1 MRTRV
6 YKNLLI
12 MGIFSVL
19 AAFILSIILYYQGLQ
34 EQFSKDLER
43 MTGDMALALS
53 VEEQDRGR
61 EYLTQI
67 FEAHGRR
74 VHIVWLDA
82 AGKVLYDSDGVTD
95 EDYKSGPEVK
105 EALEYGK
112 GSNIH
117 KSAEGYPKSYF
128 AERVPDGSIL
138 RISAFREVLFRDFS
152 NYFPEI
158 MLFLFV
164 FFAGCLAAAERLTE
178 QVLRPFHMLGELVQ
192 QIMEGKNPSDM
203 ADYKELRP
211 LIQKVEEQ
219 RNDIQNYLE
228 DIEEDRHTIRTVID
242 TISDGIILLNANK
255 EILDY
260 NKSVEALF
268 GFGENKRYRRISN
281 MYHDEDWLR
290 CIGKAFREGGK
301 SQYTMQIS
309 DKPYQVIMKNMEIN
323 EGENVLL
330 IVLHDLTES
339 YASEK
344 MRREFSANVSHELK
358 TPLTS
363 ISGYAEMIANGMYQS
378 EADVR
383 VFGNRIM
390 NESQRM
396 MSLIET
402 IMHLSKIEETETT
415 ISWKA
420 VALDSLI
427 RYAADLVMPQAS
439 AKNVTVHVEAEPLYT
454 YGNAALLSELI
465 LNLLDNGIKYNNESG
480 NILVKLAPEGED
492 KVILTVSDTGI
503 GIPKE
508 KQGRVFERFYRAEE
522 SRNQSTGGSGLG
534 LAICK
539 HIVQKHKGEMFI
551 TSEEGSGTTVTVI
564 LPRVADADVFKETED
579 FQAAKQE
586 AAEEESACL
595 EQLEQGQDGKNPES
609 KSHQDKKQGKPKK
622 LKKEKTRDKKEKK
635 DKKKTETKPDKQ
647 DKAEHKEDHKDSH
660 KKS

>member
-1 MRTRV
+1 MPWSMEREA
-6 YKNLLI
+6 
-12 MGIFSVL
+12 IF
-19 AAFILSIILYYQGLQ
+19 IN
-34 EQFSKDLER
+34 
-43 MTGDMALALS
+43 
-53 VEEQDRGR
+53 
-61 EYLTQI
+61 
-67 FEAHGRR
+67 RR
-74 VHIVWLDA
+74 KAIP
-82 AGKVLYDSDGVTD
+82 S
-95 EDYKSGPEVK
+95 P
-105 EALEYGK
+105 
-112 GSNIH
+112 
-117 KSAEGYPKSYF
+117 
-128 AERVPDGSIL
+128 IL
-138 RISAFREVLFRDFS
+138 RKECRTDRFCGFLHSGKSCSVTFPIISRKLCFPFS
-152 NYFPEI
+152 S
-158 MLFLFV
+158 

-260 NKSVEALF
+260 NKSIEALF
-268 GFGENKRYRRISN
+268 GFAENKRYRRISN

-290 CIGKAFREGGK
+290 CIGKAFREGGR

-309 DKPYQVIMKNMEIN
+309 DKPYQVIMKSMEIN
-323 EGENVLL
+323 EGEKVLL

-383 VFGNRIM
+383 VFGSRIM

-551 TSEEGSGTTVTVI
+551 ASEEGSGTTVTVI

-579 FQAAKQE
+579 FRAAQQE

-595 EQLEQGQDGKNPES
+595 EQPEQGQDEES
-609 KSHQDKKQGKPKK
+609 KSRQDKKQGKPKK

-635 DKKKTETKPDKQ
+635 DKKKTENKP
-647 DKAEHKEDHKDSH
+647 DKAEHKEDHKDGH

>member
-1 MRTRV
+1 
-6 YKNLLI
+6 
-12 MGIFSVL
+12 
-19 AAFILSIILYYQGLQ
+19 
-34 EQFSKDLER
+34 
-43 MTGDMALALS
+43 
-53 VEEQDRGR
+53 
-61 EYLTQI
+61 
-67 FEAHGRR
+67 
-74 VHIVWLDA
+74 
-82 AGKVLYDSDGVTD
+82 
-95 EDYKSGPEVK
+95 
-105 EALEYGK
+105 
-112 GSNIH
+112 
-117 KSAEGYPKSYF
+117 
-128 AERVPDGSIL
+128 
-138 RISAFREVLFRDFS
+138 
-152 NYFPEI
+152 
-158 MLFLFV
+158 
-164 FFAGCLAAAERLTE
+164 
-178 QVLRPFHMLGELVQ
+178 
-192 QIMEGKNPSDM
+192 
-203 ADYKELRP
+203 
-211 LIQKVEEQ
+211 
-219 RNDIQNYLE
+219 
-228 DIEEDRHTIRTVID
+228 
-242 TISDGIILLNANK
+242 
-255 EILDY
+255 
-260 NKSVEALF
+260 
-268 GFGENKRYRRISN
+268 
-281 MYHDEDWLR
+281 
-290 CIGKAFREGGK
+290 
-301 SQYTMQIS
+301 
-309 DKPYQVIMKNMEIN
+309 
-323 EGENVLL
+323 
-330 IVLHDLTES
+330 
-339 YASEK
+339 

-383 VFGNRIM
+383 VFGSRIM

-551 TSEEGSGTTVTVI
+551 ASEEGSGTTVTVI

-579 FQAAKQE
+579 FRAAQQE

-595 EQLEQGQDGKNPES
+595 EQPEQGQDEES
-609 KSHQDKKQGKPKK
+609 KSRQDKKQGKPKK

-635 DKKKTETKPDKQ
+635 DKKKTENKP
-647 DKAEHKEDHKDSH
+647 DKAEHKEDHKDGH

>member
-82 AGKVLYDSDGVTD
+82 AGEVLYDSDGVAD

-105 EALEYGK
+105 DALEYGK

-128 AERVPDGSIL
+128 AERGADGSIL

-260 NKSVEALF
+260 NKSIEALF
-268 GFGENKRYRRISN
+268 GFAENKRYRRISN

-290 CIGKAFREGGK
+290 CIGKAFREGGR

-309 DKPYQVIMKNMEIN
+309 DKPYQVIMKSMEIN

-383 VFGNRIM
+383 VFGSRIM

-551 TSEEGSGTTVTVI
+551 ASEEGSGTTVTVI

-579 FQAAKQE
+579 FRAAQQE

-595 EQLEQGQDGKNPES
+595 EQPEQGQDEES
-609 KSHQDKKQGKPKK
+609 KSRQDKKQGKPKK

-635 DKKKTETKPDKQ
+635 DKKKTENKP
-647 DKAEHKEDHKDSH
+647 DKAEHKEDHKDGH